1 MTTYLRPPTSTRLIP
16 VTVLQ
21 STPDGHAD
29 VETANGTKYFGVP
42 DSWIVD
48 GTEATLRY
56 LGEAIPVTVIHA
68 DAERVVVERRDDG
81 SWLRVR
87 PDWLEG

>member
-1 MTTYLRPPTSTRLIP
+1 MTIHLIIPGRATP
-16 VTVLQ
+16 VPCTILQ
-21 STPDGHAD
+21 TTPDGHAD